1 MSMRGC
7 VESANG
13 FMQLPREELMHFRVR
28 RSGSCQNPQLFYA
41 RISSFLSFFA
51 VRILFSLSI
60 LSLSSAAL
68 SFLLLSSP
76 SRSRRASETGA
87 YFLVPPQSSILKW
100 LPHLL
105 SVIVLCARAEAA
117 TLCALLRKSWSPEI
131 CDSSKISRAFSREI
145 STAAQQISFYSVPI
159 ALVVS

>member
-60 LSLSSAAL
+60 LSLSLLCS
-68 SFLLLSSP
+68 SFFFASFVSISP
-76 SRSRRASETGA
+76 SERNQRLFPR
-87 YFLVPPQSSILKW
+87 PSSIFNPQMA
-100 LPHLL
+100 PHLL

>member
-1 MSMRGC
+1 MSVRGC

-13 FMQLPREELMHFRVR
+13 FMQLPRGIHFRVR

-60 LSLSSAAL
+60 LSLLCSSFFFA
-68 SFLLLSSP
+68 SFVSISP
-76 SRSRRASETGA
+76 SERNQRLFPR
-87 YFLVPPQSSILKW
+87 PSSIFNPQMA
-100 LPHLL
+100 PHLL
-105 SVIVLCARAEAA
+105 SVILLCARAEAA
-117 TLCALLRKSWSPEI
+117 MSWSPEI

-159 ALVVS
+159 VLVVS

>member
-41 RISSFLSFFA
+41 RISSFLSFFT

-60 LSLSSAAL
+60 LSLSPLQLFLFCFFRLHLAERAKPAL
-68 SFLLLSSP
+68 ISSSLLNLQSSNGSP
-76 SRSRRASETGA
+76 FTLGHSVVCQSRSSHTVRTSQKE
-87 YFLVPPQSSILKW
+87 LV
-100 LPHLL
+100 
-105 SVIVLCARAEAA
+105 ARNM
-117 TLCALLRKSWSPEI
+117 
-131 CDSSKISRAFSREI
+131 
-145 STAAQQISFYSVPI
+145 
-159 ALVVS
+159 

>member
-51 VRILFSLSI
+51 VRILFALSI
-60 LSLSSAAL
+60 LCSSFFFA
-68 SFLLLSSP
+68 SFVSVSP
-76 SRSRRASETGA
+76 SERNQRLFPR
-87 YFLVPPQSSILKW
+87 PSSIFNPQMA
-100 LPHLL
+100 PHLL

>member
-41 RISSFLSFFA
+41 RISVLSLFLRSPDIVLSFH
-51 VRILFSLSI
+51 SLS
-60 LSLSSAAL
+60 LLCSSFFFA
-68 SFLLLSSP
+68 SFVSISP
-76 SRSRRASETGA
+76 SERNQRLFPR
-87 YFLVPPQSSILKW
+87 PSSIFNPQMA
-100 LPHLL
+100 PHLL

>member
-13 FMQLPREELMHFRVR
+13 FMQLPGEELMHFRVR

-76 SRSRRASETGA
+76 SRRASERNQRL
-87 YFLVPPQSSILKW
+87 FPRPSSIFNPQMA
-100 LPHLL
+100 PHLL
-105 SVIVLCARAEAA
+105 SVIVLCARAEA
-117 TLCALLRKSWSPEI
+117 TMCALLRKSRSPEI